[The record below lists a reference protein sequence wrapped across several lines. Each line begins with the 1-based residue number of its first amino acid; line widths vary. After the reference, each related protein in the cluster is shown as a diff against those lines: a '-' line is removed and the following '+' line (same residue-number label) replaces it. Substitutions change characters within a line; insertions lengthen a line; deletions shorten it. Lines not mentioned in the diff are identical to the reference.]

1 MSIKKINWTILAK
14 SGAHILTDDII
25 IKSPFNKDVPTIED
39 KDLAKIL

>member
-1 MSIKKINWTILAK
+1 MTIKKINWTILAK

-25 IKSPFNKDVPTIED
+25 KSPFNKDVPTTED